1 MSVTADSSRAI
12 AAILVAFSPTQIPLG
27 LAEGAVS
34 AMACRFIYSRRPEF
48 LEGLVEVKR
57 A

>member
-34 AMACRFIYSRRPEF
+34 AMACRFIYSRRPVF